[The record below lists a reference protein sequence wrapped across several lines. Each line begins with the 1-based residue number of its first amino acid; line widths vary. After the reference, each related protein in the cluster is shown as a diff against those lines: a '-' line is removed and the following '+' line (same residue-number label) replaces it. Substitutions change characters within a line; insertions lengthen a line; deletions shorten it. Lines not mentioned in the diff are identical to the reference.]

1 MNISS
6 PYLPGHIKKS
16 LSSIINALYDS
27 ALADRNADLQIDIL
41 GVLSYT
47 IGAKLRLSYVDS
59 INDQD
64 ICEWNYI
71 ARQYGAI
78 NVTSQVDT
86 GKGQIQLNIEY
97 KSAADYSTNKTL
109 WIFRLVLTAITL
121 VSYYQLHLLRSD
133 KYPFPSEWLT

>member
-16 LSSIINALYDS
+16 LASIINALYDS

-47 IGAKLRLSYVDS
+47 IGAKLRLSYVDN

-71 ARQYGAI
+71 ARQYGAVH
-78 NVTSQVDT
+78 VTSEVNTNQ
-86 GKGQIQLNIEY
+86 GQIQLNIEY
-97 KSAADYSTNKTL
+97 KSAADHSTNKTL

-121 VSYYQLHLLRSD
+121 VSYYQLHLLKSD
-133 KYPFPSEWLT
+133 KYPFPSEWLI